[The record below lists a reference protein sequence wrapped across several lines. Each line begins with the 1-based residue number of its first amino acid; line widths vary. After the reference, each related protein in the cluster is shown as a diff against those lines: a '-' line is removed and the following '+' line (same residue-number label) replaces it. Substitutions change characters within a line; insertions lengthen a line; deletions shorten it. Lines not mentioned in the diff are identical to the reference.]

1 MNRQEREVVC
11 KQLMA
16 EKRLLGLPIDDVSRI
31 DGYLRSQWGIS
42 PPVAPHDWDKV
53 FAQIAGPNLYQR
65 FKYLHDKQASFLK
78 RKMAIPSEIS
88 RRFYDLVA
96 DERISGFIHSQKRS
110 YILDTAVLL
119 ISLISHLKVTNRI
132 LDIGCH
138 IGYHPILLALETGC
152 GLHGIDRSEV
162 AIEFAKRKSP
172 AGLDISFMA
181 GSFPGDLPSE
191 SFELV
196 FAIDSVLPTAENI
209 TKLAS
214 LLQSDG
220 VLILVGDYYEF
231 DNLAFRQ
238 ALGKAD
244 LGFGLA
250 DIVGGW
256 IGEERGYNSASAFLL
271 IKGSAN
277 QLPEDFENQ
286 VTAGWDFF
294 RNYANAEGTDWDRKT
309 QAYCRSQFIKHNKSN
324 SQ

>member
-1 MNRQEREVVC
+1 MNRQEKEILC
-11 KQLMA
+11 KALMA
-16 EKRLLGLPIDDVSRI
+16 EKKLLGLPADDVSRI

-42 PPVAPHDWDKV
+42 PPVPPRNWNNAL
-53 FAQIAGPNLYQR
+53 AQIAGPDLYQR
-65 FKYLHDKQASFLK
+65 FRYLHDKKASYLQRQK
-78 RKMAIPSEIS
+78 AIPAEIS
-88 RRFYDLVA
+88 QRFYDLIA

-119 ISLISHLKVTNRI
+119 ISLISHLKITNRI

-152 GLHGIDRSEV
+152 GLHGMDRSKV
-162 AIEFAKRKSP
+162 AIEVAKRKSP
-172 AGLDISFMA
+172 TDLEIFFTA
-181 GSFPGDLPSE
+181 GSFPGDSPSA
-191 SFELV
+191 SFELI
-196 FAIDSVLPTAENI
+196 FAIDSVLPTAENL
-209 TKLAS
+209 TTLAS

-220 VLILVGDYYEF
+220 VLLLVGDYYEF

-238 ALGKAD
+238 AMCRAN

-256 IGEERGYNSASAFLL
+256 IGEERGYESASVLLL

-286 VTAGWDFF
+286 LTSGWNFF
-294 RNYANAEGTDWDRKT
+294 KHYANAKGTESDRRT
-309 QAYCRSQFIKHNKSN
+309 QAYCRAQYITNDKSN
-324 SQ
+324 LQ